1 MTDSRFIPETHL
13 DRVLVDRDRIAAR
26 VDELGRQIA
35 ETYRDQDLTI
45 MAVLTGSMIFLAD
58 LIRRI
63 PLMMHI
69 DVVSISSY
77 PGRSTTTRGPR
88 WLLPIS
94 TDLKDRNVLVID
106 DILDSGLTLQA
117 MLSAVRAM
125 EPASLRSCVL
135 LRKERPDL
143 ETRFEPDFVGFDI
156 PNEFVVGYGLDFDN
170 LYRNVPEICLLSE
183 HATGEQA

>member
-1 MTDSRFIPETHL
+1 MTDSRFITETHI
-13 DRVLVDRDRIAAR
+13 DRVLIDRDRIAAR

-58 LIRRI
+58 LIRQI

-77 PGRSTTTRGPR
+77 PGRSTTTQGPR

-94 TDLKDRNVLVID
+94 TDLKGRNVLVLD

-117 MLSAVRAM
+117 MLSAVGAM

-135 LRKERPDL
+135 LRKNRPDL
-143 ETRFEPDFVGFDI
+143 KARYEPDFVGFDI
-156 PNEFVVGYGLDFDN
+156 PDKFVVGYGLDFDN
-170 LYRNVPEICLLSE
+170 LYRNVPEICVLSE
-183 HATGEQA
+183 EAAGGES